1 MIFFVIISY
10 IWHKSGN
17 FDKFSPLCFNASTT
31 TCAIATDSSVTPLSF
46 SRACVKVIPRP
57 RYAPIF
63 LVRPPNTVTYKSPA
77 LYSISFAHPPAI
89 LKSSIVSHD
98 NRDVPLAVR
107 ENFNE
112 NIKLSVAKKAAALIT
127 NGSTVFIDASS
138 TASFVANFIEPEQN
152 ITVITNGIKALTILS
167 QRHIRAYCIGG
178 RLINNSL
185 AFTGAI
191 ALRTIGGMH
200 ADFMF
205 FSSQGLSCNG
215 KITDFSESETELRM
229 AMLEHSTHRYF
240 LCDNSKIGKTFL
252 FNVCDADDIDGVI
265 CDIDYRPQE

>member
-1 MIFFVIISY
+1 MI
-10 IWHKSGN
+10 KN
-17 FDKFSPLCFNASTT
+17 ERFDT
-31 TCAIATDSSVTPLSF
+31 IME
-46 SRACVKVIPRP
+46 
-57 RYAPIF
+57 
-63 LVRPPNTVTYKSPA
+63 
-77 LYSISFAHPPAI
+77 I
-89 LKSSIVSHD
+89 LKQEKYSTPSDLAKRLYVSPVTIRRDLKKLESDGLVSTCYGGVSIVSHD

-138 TASFVANFIEPEQN
+138 TASLVANFIEPEQN

-167 QRHIRAYCIGG
+167 QRHIRAYCTGG

-205 FSSQGLSCNG
+205 FSSQGLSRNG